1 MGPTKYL
8 IRVPGEFETPEGIN
22 EALISAPEQVPVR
35 VRDVARVE
43 FGYKEITSKS
53 RLNGYESV
61 SLSVIKRSGE
71 NLLAIR
77 DSVIKIIEEI
87 EEDYKGEVKFS
98 ILSDAG
104 KRVQKIVKDL
114 ENNIITG
121 FILVF
126 VVLLLVMG
134 ISNSLLVAIAIPL
147 SFLTSMILM
156 NSLGYTLNIVVLFS
170 LILSLGLLV
179 DNAIVVVEN
188 IFRHRQAGKKRV
200 EAAMI
205 GVKEIAV
212 PVTTSTITTI
222 AAFFPLIFMP
232 EFQVSS
238 SNFYQ

>member
-1 MGPTKYL
+1 MGPTNYL

-77 DSVIKIIEEI
+77 DSVIKIVEGL
-87 EEDYKGEVKFS
+87 EDDYQGGVKFS

-104 KRVQKIVKDL
+104 KRVQKIVNDL

-156 NSLGYTLNIVVLFS
+156 NSLKLLKSHHSWSGDIFKTVVS
-170 LILSLGLLV
+170 AS
-179 DNAIVVVEN
+179 AS
-188 IFRHRQAGKKRV
+188 RR
-200 EAAMI
+200 
-205 GVKEIAV
+205 
-212 PVTTSTITTI
+212 
-222 AAFFPLIFMP
+222 
-232 EFQVSS
+232 
-238 SNFYQ
+238 